1 MAEEIINQHNTAYIP
16 LAKHHRRM
24 IRLALIA
31 AVIVLTMVGV
41 FVFYM
46 VRTFSG
52 GRVALREAKNIRL
65 AMVSADIEAYGAG
78 RSIYA
83 PERAEGLAPGVR
95 EKIEHLADINGELRL
110 ISYKKS
116 ERLIT
121 GFTYKKSRYLV
132 TFSVDDKG
140 AESWK
145 VDYLLPIM
153 DY

>member
-16 LAKHHRRM
+16 LTKHRRKM

-31 AVIVLTMVGV
+31 AVIVLTMVGI
-41 FVFYM
+41 FVYYT
-46 VRTFSG
+46 VRMFSG

-65 AMVSADIEAYGAG
+65 AMVSADLEAYAAG
-78 RSIYA
+78 QSIYA
-83 PERAEGLAPGVR
+83 PERAEGLSNGTH
-95 EKIEHLADINGELRL
+95 EKIDFLADINGELRL
-110 ISYKKS
+110 TSYNKAT
-116 ERLIT
+116 RQIT

-132 TFSVDDKG
+132 TFSVG
-140 AESWK
+140 EQGEENWR